1 MNHKWEKDCKWE
13 KVDPVKGEAG
23 ALFLCKDQGFNKQ
36 AGLITVIAVNV
47 VSHSVSPKFETFY
60 AKHYKSETRVTKN

>member
-1 MNHKWEKDCKWE
+1 M
-13 KVDPVKGEAG
+13 
-23 ALFLCKDQGFNKQ
+23 FLCKDQGFNKQ
-36 AGLITVIAVNV
+36 AGLITASVMVVNNV